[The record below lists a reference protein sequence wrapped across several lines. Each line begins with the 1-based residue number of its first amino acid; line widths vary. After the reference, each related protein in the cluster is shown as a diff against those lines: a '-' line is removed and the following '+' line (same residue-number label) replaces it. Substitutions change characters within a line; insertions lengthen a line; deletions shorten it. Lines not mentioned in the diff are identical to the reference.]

1 MSNPNGPYPG
11 RQLFLGQTA
20 SGQPALAYLVTGR
33 SPASRERV
41 AIGVDNGIRMGPLG
55 DVEYDPL
62 RHYTAA
68 LFDRQTG
75 TAVISNGIQTEAIFE
90 AYRLMRNIGSPPEE
104 SYLQTLLEGAR
115 AEPDSLDTPRI
126 AGVITRD
133 EASGRM
139 FYIAGIKRADMSA
152 VTFPVTV
159 EPGVLFGVS
168 TYQGNLASPLPFD
181 VSAGLSRLEFS
192 GEGVEAL
199 AMHLYD
205 ISEETNEGQDIRVCA
220 VGAVYSEKDEAWD
233 IAIKN
238 HHHEHEH

>member
-11 RQLFLGQTA
+11 RQLFLGLTA

-41 AIGVDNGIRMGPLG
+41 AVAVGDGIRMGPLG
-55 DVEYDPL
+55 KQDYDPL

-68 LFDRQTG
+68 LFDRLTG
-75 TAVISNGIQTEAIFE
+75 TAIVSNGIQTEAIYE

-104 SYLQTLLEGAR
+104 SYMQTLLEGAR

-133 EASGRM
+133 GDAGRIV
-139 FYIAGIKRADMSA
+139 YIAGIKRADMSA
-152 VTFPVTV
+152 VTLPITT

-168 TYQGNLASPLPFD
+168 TYQGDLASPLPFD
-181 VSAGLSRLEFS
+181 VSAGLARLKFD
-192 GEGVEAL
+192 GEDAHDL

-205 ISEETNEGQDIRVCA
+205 ISEATNEGDDIRVCTI
-220 VGAVYSEKDEAWD
+220 GAVYSDGDGAWE

-238 HHHEHEH
+238 RHQS